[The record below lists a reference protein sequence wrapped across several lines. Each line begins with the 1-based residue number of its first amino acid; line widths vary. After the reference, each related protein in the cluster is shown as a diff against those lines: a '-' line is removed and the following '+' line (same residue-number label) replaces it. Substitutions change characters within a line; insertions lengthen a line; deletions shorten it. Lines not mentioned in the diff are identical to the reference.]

1 MSLITIFGSIDQ
13 GLIFGILSLGLYVA
27 FRILDLPDLT
37 VDGSFVTGLAV
48 SGMFALNGHPYLGVL
63 FAIIAGF
70 FAGAF
75 TGLLHTKFNIQP
87 ILAGILTMTA
97 LYSINLKIMG
107 LKPSI
112 IFYGKETVF
121 SFMEGRFSI
130 SGIDVGKGVLL
141 LIITLIITGLLY
153 WFLQTQIGLS
163 LRATGDN
170 EVMVRSSSINT
181 DLMKII
187 GFGICNALVG
197 LSGAVYIQYNQQAS
211 YTVGTGMLV
220 LSLASIIIGEALFST
235 KTLIRHLI
243 SIVLGSIVYRIFI
256 AIAFQLG
263 LASSDLK
270 LFSAAIVITA
280 ISVPQVKPLLNK
292 WRKAHA

>member
-170 EVMVRSSSINT
+170 EVMVRSSSINSDSNGRGEVT
-181 DLMKII
+181 Q
-187 GFGICNALVG
+187 LVG
-197 LSGAVYIQYNQQAS
+197 RLRDCEIGSMGLDDSDSKARRS
-211 YTVGTGMLV
+211 V
-220 LSLASIIIGEALFST
+220 LAAQLA
-235 KTLIRHLI
+235 
-243 SIVLGSIVYRIFI
+243 
-256 AIAFQLG
+256 G
-263 LASSDLK
+263 LLQCAMEY
-270 LFSAAIVITA
+270 V
-280 ISVPQVKPLLNK
+280 V
-292 WRKAHA
+292 KAHNIKTYDKKH